1 MLSEGTYNVLV
12 SSGGSLVVVS
22 LAEASADL
30 GPSELCAEAPA
41 QTTVRKEIITECYL
55 YTVFIPQ

>member
-1 MLSEGTYNVLV
+1 MISEGTYNVVV
-12 SSGGSLVVVS
+12 SSGGSLLVVS

-41 QTTVRKEIITECYL
+41 DATVRKEIITECLL